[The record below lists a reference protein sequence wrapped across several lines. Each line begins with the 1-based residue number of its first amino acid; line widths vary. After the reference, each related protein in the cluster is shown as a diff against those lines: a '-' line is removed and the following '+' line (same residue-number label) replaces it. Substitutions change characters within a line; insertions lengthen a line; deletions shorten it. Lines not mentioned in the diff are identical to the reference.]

1 MLSESSYCRYLDI
14 KTKKTPIR
22 SVFCLFDTKI
32 ATILICIN
40 SKTNKKRS
48 VLLMNVEMERF
59 ANFMAEMI
67 EKYADKI
74 DLDEVKDVTERA
86 D

>member
-1 MLSESSYCRYLDI
+1 
-14 KTKKTPIR
+14 
-22 SVFCLFDTKI
+22 
-32 ATILICIN
+32 
-40 SKTNKKRS
+40 
-48 VLLMNVEMERF
+48 MNVEMERF